1 MNAVIVVLALVTLVS
16 VHCQDDIEVSEPRP
30 SCEHKGVVYAPG
42 ESVPYDSCNYCACG
56 GPFIYCTL
64 MACPEDYGMCFV
76 EDQWYNNGTV
86 VPSGDSC
93 NTCVCENNEVTCTLM
108 ACDDQVIEEPTE

>member
-1 MNAVIVVLALVTLVS
+1 
-16 VHCQDDIEVSEPRP
+16 
-30 SCEHKGVVYAPG
+30 VYAPG
-42 ESVPYDSCNYCACG
+42 ETIPYDSCNYCACG

-64 MACPEDYGMCFV
+64 MLCPEDHGMCFV

-108 ACDDQVIEEPTE
+108 ACDDQVIEESTE